1 MDTARAKV
9 SEKTTN
15 IPSEVRIARAGISSA
30 ERVLA
35 TERVAAEQ
43 ASEVVDIVNV
53 SFRLG
58 ASTNIE
64 VIDAQRRAR
73 DADTNVAVAEDALR
87 RARFNLLNALG
98 LFP

>member
-1 MDTARAKV
+1 M
-9 SEKTTN
+9 
-15 IPSEVRIARAGISSA
+15 RIAREGIASA

-43 ASEVVDIVNV
+43 AQQVVDIVNHQL
-53 SFRLG
+53 SALG

-64 VIDAQRRAR
+64 VIDAERRAR
-73 DADTNVAVAEDALR
+73 DADTAVAVAEDALR

-98 LFP
+98 RFP